1 MAKDVPPADYQQML
15 VKLQESC
22 PYLSHLQLNADV
34 APFSSIIVSAMSTT
48 IRSFKH
54 LVSVRTGPLPIT
66 EEAFRHLAEL
76 PHLEAIHVRIPDTI
90 TDASFRRAR
99 FSETFPSLREAR
111 FIHPSSLGIISL
123 LVQHIH
129 SPRLDIISA
138 ELFKKAL
145 IPVDDVMAFFSVI
158 LSKHNAEHIKEL
170 SIEASIEPTRE
181 GRFNEQ
187 HLEPLFAL
195 RSLVTLK
202 LHLRCTFD
210 LDDAVLGRAAK
221 AWPSIRV
228 LDLGPGSVRRDESA
242 RVPTLAALVPF
253 AQHCPELQKLGFA
266 LDADL
271 SRVPSGGLHDP
282 ERAGVQ
288 RKLTLLRVGRAR
300 ISDPRGVASFLLD
313 VFPQLQSVDYGNSL
327 MFFGAPDAHEDE
339 AQADWDDCWEAVC
352 ERHLTAVAR
361 ARGIVREWTLDE
373 YDAQV
378 SKSWYMGLRPGFQ

>member
-1 MAKDVPPADYQQML
+1 MTKDVPPADYQQML

-34 APFSSIIVSAMSTT
+34 APFSSIIVSAMSTA
-48 IRSFKH
+48 IRSFMH
-54 LVSVRTGPLPIT
+54 LVSVRTGSLPIT
-66 EEAFRHLAEL
+66 DQAFYHLAEL
-76 PHLEAIHVRIPDTI
+76 PHLEAINVRIPDTI
-90 TDASFRRAR
+90 TEASFRRSR
-99 FSETFPSLREAR
+99 FGEIFPGLREAR

-123 LVQHIH
+123 LVQRIH

-145 IPVDDVMAFFSVI
+145 ILVDDIMTFFSIVV
-158 LSKHNAEHIKEL
+158 SKNNAERIKEL
-170 SIEASIEPTRE
+170 GIEASIEPTPE

-202 LHLRCTFD
+202 LHLRCRFD
-210 LDDAVLGRAAK
+210 LDDAALGRAAK

-228 LDLGPGSVRRDESA
+228 LDLGPGSVRNDS

-271 SRVPSGGLHDP
+271 SRVPSELRDSQ
-282 ERAGVQ
+282 AGIAACIQ
-288 RKLTLLRVGRAR
+288 QKLTLLKVGRAR

-313 VFPQLQSVDYGNSL
+313 VFPQLRSVDYGNSL
-327 MFFGAPDAHEDE
+327 MFFGAPDALGDE
-339 AQADWDDCWEAVC
+339 AQAEWDDCWEAVC

-378 SKSWYMGLRPGFQ
+378 SKSWYMGLRPSFQ